1 MIRLLGRLTAA
12 LIFGW
17 AGIDFLLQAY
27 KFATHGDFS
36 HFSVTLAS
44 IAGGLLFIER
54 ALESLSGG
62 KL

>member
-1 MIRLLGRLTAA
+1 MIRLVGRFIGA

-44 IAGGLLFIER
+44 FAGGLLFIER
-54 ALESLSGG
+54 ALDFMSGG
-62 KL
+62 QP